1 MAELRYPEA
10 LEEII
15 DALKKLP
22 GIGKRTAER
31 LALAMLKWQPDKLV
45 HLGELLQTLPEN
57 ITFCPECGN
66 LAANGQKCVVCQSS
80 SRDRSLLCVVEEF
93 SQIMS
98 IENSSCFKGV
108 YHVLG
113 GKLSPLENRSASDL
127 NIDTLLKKI
136 ETGTTKEVILALSPD
151 VEGQATAMYIANLLD
166 GKDIAITRLAQGL
179 PAGSDISYADAA
191 TIGVA
196 LSGRIKIH

>member
-31 LALAMLKWQPDKLV
+31 LALAMLKWQSDKLV

-66 LAANGQKCVVCQSS
+66 LASSGQKCVVCQSS

-98 IENSSCFKGV
+98 IENSSCFKGI

-127 NIDTLLKKI
+127 NIDTLLQKI
-136 ETGTTKEVILALSPD
+136 ETGNIKEVILALSPD
-151 VEGQATAMYIANLLD
+151 VEGQATAMYIANMLD

-196 LSGRIKIH
+196 LSGRTKIY